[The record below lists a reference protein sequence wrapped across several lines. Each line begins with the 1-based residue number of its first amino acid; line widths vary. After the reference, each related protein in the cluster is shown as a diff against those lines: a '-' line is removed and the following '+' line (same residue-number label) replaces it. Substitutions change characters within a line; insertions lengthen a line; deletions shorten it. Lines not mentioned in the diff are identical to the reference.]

1 MKKRSFLIKSLAG
14 LVVVL
19 VVNWIGQTAY
29 SRWDLTEDQR
39 FTLSAPSEEA
49 AQSLGSAVIVEV
61 LLDGELPA
69 EFARLQQETR
79 LLLEQYS
86 QINPLIKY
94 TFQDPVAGE
103 ESNPETL
110 QQLQA
115 MGLKPASVTVEEN
128 NKVSQEVVFPWAL
141 VTYENRTEK
150 VSLLRNQLGA
160 DMEARVNNSIQNL
173 EYGFSNAFAKLGI
186 ADKKQVAILKGNGE
200 LEDIFLADFITS
212 LRDYYDIAP
221 FTLDSVA
228 GTPQKVLQELIGFD
242 AVVIAKPTQPFS
254 EPEKLILDQY
264 MVRGGKTLWLLDAV
278 GMDLDS
284 LLNEEGEAVALPRDL
299 NLNDLLFRYGIRM
312 NPNLVSD
319 LYATQIVLATG
330 EGNASQYDPL
340 PWVYNPMVF
349 SSQNHPVNTNME
361 ALRMQF
367 AGSIDT
373 LENAYTKTIL
383 FRSSPLSRVE
393 GTPKIVSLESI
404 QQAPDQSAYGPG
416 GHPLVVLVEGAFES
430 AFRNRVLPLE
440 LVDYTQSGPE
450 NKAVFISD
458 GDLIANQVRNG
469 RPLELGY
476 DKWTNN
482 FYGNK
487 DFLINAMNYL
497 LADTGLINIRTKQVS
512 VPLLDPEKIAAGR
525 TRWQL
530 MNIGIPLVL
539 ILLLGGLVNWLRRR
553 AYA

>member
-1 MKKRSFLIKSLAG
+1 MKKRSFFLKVLAG
-14 LVVVL
+14 LIAVL
-19 VVNWIGQTAY
+19 AINWMAQMVYA
-29 SRWDLTEDQR
+29 RWDLTEDQR
-39 FTLSAPSEEA
+39 FTLSPPSKEA
-49 AQSLGSAVIVEV
+49 ASSLQSAVIVEV
-61 LLDGELPA
+61 LLDGELPS
-69 EFARLQQETR
+69 EFARLRQETR

-86 QINPLIKY
+86 QVNPLIKY

-173 EYGFSNAFAKLGI
+173 EYAFSNAFAKLGI

-221 FTLDSVA
+221 YTLDSVA
-228 GTPQKVLQELIGFD
+228 GTPRKVLRELSGFD
-242 AVVIAKPTQPFS
+242 ALVIAKPTEPFS
-254 EPEKLILDQY
+254 EAQKLILDQY
-264 MVRGGKTLWLLDAV
+264 MVKGGKTLWLLDAV

-284 LLNEEGEAVALPRDL
+284 LLNEEGQAVALPRDL

-340 PWVYNPMVF
+340 PWVYHPMVF
-349 SSQNHPVNTNME
+349 SPENHPVNTNME
-361 ALRMQF
+361 ALRIQF
-367 AGSIDT
+367 ASSIDT
-373 LENAYTKTIL
+373 LENAYAKTIL

-404 QQAPDQSAYGPG
+404 QQAPDRSAYGPG
-416 GHPLVVLVEGAFES
+416 GFPLAVLVEGAFES
-430 AFRNRVLPLE
+430 AFRNRVLPVE
-440 LVDYTQSGPE
+440 LVDYTESGPE
-450 NKAVFISD
+450 NKALFISD

-512 VPLLDPEKIAAGR
+512 VPLLDPEKVSAGR

-530 MNIGIPLVL
+530 LNIGIPVVL

>member
-1 MKKRSFLIKSLAG
+1 MKKRSFLLKVCLG
-14 LVVVL
+14 LVLVL
-19 VVNWIGQTAY
+19 LINWIGQYVHT
-29 SRWDLTEDQR
+29 RWDLTEDGR
-39 FTLSAPSEEA
+39 FTLSQPSELA
-49 AQSLGSAVIVEV
+49 AESLKTQVTVEV

-69 EFARLQQETR
+69 EFARLRQETR
-79 LLLEQYS
+79 LLLEQYA

-94 TFQDPVAGE
+94 TFSDPVAGGE
-103 ESNPETL
+103 TKPETL

-141 VTYENRTEK
+141 VTYENKTEK

-173 EYGFSNAFAKLGI
+173 EYAFSNAFSKLGVSR
-186 ADKKQVAILKGNGE
+186 KKQVAILKGNGQ
-200 LEDIFLADFITS
+200 LEDIFMADFITT
-212 LRDYYDIAP
+212 LRDYYNIAP

-228 GTPQKVLQELIGFD
+228 GAPEKVLQELKNFD
-242 AVVIAKPTQPFS
+242 AVVIAKPTEPFT
-254 EPEKLILDQY
+254 EGEKFILDQY
-264 MVRGGKTLWLLDAV
+264 MVQGGKTLWLLDAV

-299 NLNDLLFRYGIRM
+299 NLNDLLFRYGVRL

-330 EGNASQYDPL
+330 EGNSSQYDPV
-340 PWVYNPMVF
+340 PWIYHPMVF
-349 SSQNHPVNTNME
+349 SSENHPVNMNME

-373 LENAYTKTIL
+373 LENAYTKTVL
-383 FRSSPLSRVE
+383 FKSSPLSRVE
-393 GTPKIVSLESI
+393 GTPKIISLETI
-404 QQAPDQSAYGPG
+404 QQAPDRDAYGPG
-416 GHPLVVLVEGAFES
+416 GAPLVVLVEGAFES
-430 AFRNRVLPLE
+430 AYRNRVRPVE
-440 LVDYTQSGPE
+440 LKTYIEKGDE
-450 NKAVFISD
+450 NKAIFISD

-482 FYGNK
+482 FFGNK

-497 LADTGLINIRTKQVS
+497 LADTGLINIRTRQVS
-512 VPLLDPEKIAAGR
+512 VPLLDPEKISAR
-525 TRWQL
+525 KTRWQL
-530 MNIGIPLVL
+530 LNIGIPILL
-539 ILLLGGLVNWLRRR
+539 ILLLGGLVNWMRRR
-553 AYA
+553 AYG